1 MSKRDSFTS
10 PDPLVGETKRVPP
23 SNRKKGLKGL
33 LIFLGAVTLVSVIA
47 VGTGFGIAASIAS
60 KRARH
65 SYTYALN
72 ERVSS
77 KTRYEVKGGER
88 EAFEKAGL
96 DVYQDETGSLYTY
109 ATAFSNKI
117 TGWKEVSYSF
127 KDIGE
132 MLDIGVNKA
141 KAFSSTIDNVAL
153 LSSYASEAFS
163 FMPSGNPGFRTYLLE
178 ERKRFE
184 NEEDNLAPVS
194 LKRYFASI
202 SSSDE
207 TAVDGRCEPNILYSL
222 SSTLGDLAVIRAEK
236 DERKKGLCLYGYGF
250 QALAEQCCEDMD
262 LDSFTLEKWI
272 DATTPKYGFF
282 TSTPAWAKPGI
293 FSPSRYCSVF
303 DAAALNKRLKAGESL
318 GEAFQNHYE
327 TNKLDQ
333 EIGKEVDFGW
343 IREIAR
349 LCCGLEAESEAFLS
363 DPENAKGFTKP
374 YEQIA
379 PTLEQNKEKIY
390 NLIDKVVY
398 ILMVYR
404 HDHARQYF
412 PEG

>member
-10 PDPLVGETKRVPP
+10 PDPLAGETKRVPP
-23 SNRKKGLKGL
+23 SDRKKGFKGL
-33 LIFLGAVTLVSVIA
+33 LIFLGAVTLVPAIA
-47 VGTGFGIAASIAS
+47 VGTVFGIAASISA
-60 KRARH
+60 KMARH

-96 DVYQDETGSLYTY
+96 DVYKDETGSLYTY

-127 KDIGE
+127 QDIGE
-132 MLDIGVNKA
+132 MLDIGANKA

-202 SSSDE
+202 SSNDE

-222 SSTLGDLAVIRAEK
+222 SSTLGDLAVIRAEE

-272 DATTPKYGFF
+272 EATTPKYGF
-282 TSTPAWAKPGI
+282 SSWAKPGI

-318 GEAFQNHYE
+318 GEAFQSHYE

-333 EIGKEVDFGW
+333 EVGKEGDFGW

-349 LCCGLEAESEAFLS
+349 LSCGLETESEAFLS

-379 PTLEQNKEKIY
+379 PTLERNKEKIDR
-390 NLIDKVVY
+390 LIDKVIDILTVY
-398 ILMVYR
+398 L
-404 HDHARQYF
+404 HDHA
-412 PEG
+412 